1 MGPSPT
7 PRTAATS
14 HAGAGQGRSQGAA
27 GDRCGRLPGC
37 GTGRGRRWRRGAR
50 GPGPGSRGRGLG
62 RAGAVVGAGGPGGQ
76 PACHDRRR
84 GYRGGRVGAA
94 AWRRG
99 GLCRD
104 DVDPAAGGS
113 WTPPVRLSAHGQF
126 AFAPAVAVSPA
137 GGAVVV
143 WSAAGTGGPGLRGQ
157 AVMAA
162 VRRSPRQQWSRPVR
176 LSRAGVAG
184 EQARVAM
191 DGHGHATAI
200 WASGGNG
207 PGRIQTATLNLAGG
221 RWSRPFLLAAARQR
235 LLDPQIAASAR
246 GDLVAAWKRLT
257 GGAPLGPRGVRAQIA
272 ARVRPA
278 GSRSWLPA
286 TALGPELELPGQDS
300 AAPELPGPQVAIDA
314 AGDAAV
320 SWQGPWRRTAVP
332 EVALRKAGRPWHK
345 PARLATTT
353 GLFPSVAADDRGDLA
368 ALWEGAGGSVQTA
381 SRPARAPGW
390 STPRTL
396 FRGKP
401 GHRLVPAAGVR
412 PGRGNRR
419 SLGREHDPG
428 RRAAQPGRGL
438 VTAGAAGLRRARAAG
453 IRPTGPGHRGVAAAG
468 PPPSRNSRAGRPV
481 QPGPGEAGLN
491 GPGHRPRGC
500 PPGHGSGMTCSS
512 WRAAVTSFPARSR
525 SADQLACLQEQ
536 AASARCRL
544 RRHTGSADVP
554 SHPQGLSP
562 HLCAGHP
569 WSQTWT
575 GTAPLGL

>member
-1 MGPSPT
+1 MLVQ
-7 PRTAATS
+7 A
-14 HAGAGQGRSQGAA
+14 
-27 GDRCGRLPGC
+27 
-37 GTGRGRRWRRGAR
+37 RGGAR
-50 GPGPGSRGRGLG
+50 VLLVIVVVGCLAAAPAVAD
-62 RAGAVVGAGGPGGQ
+62 AGAVA
-76 PACHDRRR
+76 PAAPAPAP
-84 GYRGGRVGAA
+84 AA
-94 AWRRG
+94 AGWAGPVRLSAPGDLAASPRVTIG
-99 GLCRD
+99 GGGIAVAVWAQLHGGGADYVVMTSTR
-104 DVDPAAGGS
+104 PPGGS

-396 FRGKP
+396 FRGNP
-401 GHRLVPAAGVR
+401 GIGSFPQLASGPGGETVAAWGGNMIRAAVQRNPAAAW
-412 PGRGNRR
+412 
-419 SLGREHDPG
+419 S
-428 RRAAQPGRGL
+428 
-438 VTAGAAGLRRARAAG
+438 
-453 IRPTGPGHRGVAAAG
+453 
-468 PPPSRNSRAGRPV
+468 RPV
-481 QPGPGEAGLN
+481 LLGSGGLAQLASGPQGQAIVVWQQPVRRPAGTVVQAARFSPPGPG
-491 GPGHRPRGC
+491 
-500 PPGHGSGMTCSS
+500 
-512 WRAAVTSFPARSR
+512 
-525 SADQLACLQEQ
+525 
-536 AASARCRL
+536 
-544 RRHTGSADVP
+544 
-554 SHPQGLSP
+554 
-562 HLCAGHP
+562 
-569 WSQTWT
+569 
-575 GTAPLGL
+575 

>member
-1 MGPSPT
+1 MLVQ
-7 PRTAATS
+7 A
-14 HAGAGQGRSQGAA
+14 
-27 GDRCGRLPGC
+27 
-37 GTGRGRRWRRGAR
+37 RGGAR
-50 GPGPGSRGRGLG
+50 VLLVIVVVGCLAAAPAVAD
-62 RAGAVVGAGGPGGQ
+62 AGAVA
-76 PACHDRRR
+76 PAAPAPAP
-84 GYRGGRVGAA
+84 AA
-94 AWRRG
+94 AGWAGPVRLSAPGDLAASPRVTIG
-99 GLCRD
+99 GGGIAVAVWAQLHGGGADYVVMTSTR
-104 DVDPAAGGS
+104 PPGGS

-184 EQARVAM
+184 EQARVAT

-396 FRGKP
+396 FRGNP
-401 GHRLVPAAGVR
+401 GIGSFPQLASGPGGETVAAWGGNMIRAAVQRNPAAAWSRPVLLGSGGLAQLASGPQGRALVVWQQLVR
-412 PGRGNRR
+412 HPAGTVVQ
-419 SLGREHDPG
+419 
-428 RRAAQPGRGL
+428 AARFS
-438 VTAGAAGLRRARAAG
+438 RARA
-453 IRPTGPGHRGVAAAG
+453 RPG
-468 PPPSRNSRAGRPV
+468 
-481 QPGPGEAGLN
+481 
-491 GPGHRPRGC
+491 
-500 PPGHGSGMTCSS
+500 
-512 WRAAVTSFPARSR
+512 
-525 SADQLACLQEQ
+525 
-536 AASARCRL
+536 
-544 RRHTGSADVP
+544 
-554 SHPQGLSP
+554 
-562 HLCAGHP
+562 
-569 WSQTWT
+569 
-575 GTAPLGL
+575 